1 MGFWHTGYGEFH
13 EANGLEDVVLS
24 QPPPVRYGCEHC
36 AEQFA
41 DMEALRRH
49 RFEQHPLRQP
59 LLLVRGRAVGRQSL
73 KVMTS
78 LQASD
83 VAIEDVSHCRIN
95 GRSVPP
101 KELGACLAAM
111 SREFVEIELG
121 NSGATTQAVLD
132 FRIADEA
139 HLQGVESS
147 FLRMARDRVLNIE
160 AVARFIRD
168 CESFAS
174 ASLYCDGICQ
184 YLYGVMAKEQTADS
198 GLSREQYLE
207 KFNQATD
214 TLAGFDRR
222 LSRSVRGLVAFH
234 FNHFDDAEWLAPEGA
249 LRETAAA
256 FSGLL
261 QGLPWHFDAAFES
274 STGTAVESLLTDQ
287 DTLQVLTDASRGLVE
302 LKARAEEL
310 LAHLGRAPSTYDR
323 LKRALLATEALAA
336 REDAD
341 SHAQARRLAREW
353 SGQPATRDW
362 ADAMIQRLTPS

>member
-13 EANGLEDVVLS
+13 EANGLEDVVFS
-24 QPPPVRYGCEHC
+24 SPPPIRYGCEHC

-49 RFEQHPLRQP
+49 RFERHPLRQP
-59 LLLVRGRAVGRQSL
+59 LLLVHGRAVGRVAR
-73 KVMTS
+73 KVMTP
-78 LQASD
+78 LQPAD
-83 VAIEDVSHCRIN
+83 VAVEDVIHCRIN

-101 KELGACLAAM
+101 GELGPRLAVM
-111 SREFVEIELG
+111 TREFVEIELS
-121 NSGATTQAVLD
+121 NDGATTHATLD

-139 HLQGVESS
+139 HLQGVESA
-147 FLRMARDRVLNIE
+147 FLRMARDRILNIE

-168 CESFAS
+168 CQSFAS

-184 YLYGVMAKEQTADS
+184 YLYGVMAKEQTTDS
-198 GLSREQYLE
+198 GLRSEQYLE

-249 LRETAAA
+249 LREAAAA
-256 FSGLL
+256 FAGLL
-261 QGLPWHFDAAFES
+261 QGLPWHFDSAFES
-274 STGTAVESLLTDQ
+274 APGTAVEDLLTDQ
-287 DTLQVLTDASRGLVE
+287 DTLQVLTDASAGLVE
-302 LKARAEEL
+302 LRARSGEL
-310 LAHLGRAPSTYDR
+310 LTHLRRAPSNYDR
-323 LKRALLATEALAA
+323 LKRALLAAEALAA

-341 SHAQARRLAREW
+341 SHAQARKLAREW
-353 SGQPATRDW
+353 AGQPATRDW
-362 ADAMIQRLTPS
+362 AKAMLDRLATS